1 MKKIKVGNVYKINGI
16 DYVIDYVFRDTK
28 YDNKIVEARIRTSN
42 NGVLTTLNILSID
55 GVEYS
60 VILQTFMGGRTFKPY
75 ISETMMAFALKI
87 IKKIKSDNKRLS
99 KKGVNK

>member
-1 MKKIKVGNVYKINGI
+1 MKKIKVGNVYKINGT

-28 YDNKIVEARIRTSN
+28 YDNQIVEVIIITSN

-60 VILQTFMGGRTFKPY
+60 VILQTFMDGRTFKPY
-75 ISETMMAFALKI
+75 ISENMMEFALKI
-87 IKKIKSDNKRLS
+87 IKKIKSDNKRLP
-99 KKGVNK
+99 KKGGK